1 MTSSDTRSSILNVAQ
16 RLVLILG
23 FDDFSHAEIR
33 AEGSVHTSTIYYY
46 FSTSGDLGREM
57 FVRYFKIS
65 LRLTYMTQRLN
76 DQKKPNP

>member
-23 FDDFSHAEIR
+23 FDDFSYAEIR

-46 FSTSGDLGREM
+46 FSTSGELGREM
-57 FVRYFKIS
+57 FVGYCKID

-76 DQKKPNP
+76 YEKKPSL